1 MAGEGKTR
9 QDMIL
14 ADLMCGPKTKEWLA
28 EKYGVDTESI
38 KKDVGKLSKT
48 YDISRHKKGVGYT
61 LTVPAESSARDNK
74 VLRSVEDSYKTDFS
88 KMLLLLI
95 LQKEGSV
102 YNIDHLTRKYMEYIM
117 PVHYDEHDLVG
128 NEETEKYRNAVV
140 NALGSLISA
149 GIIEKTAENEYKLT
163 KKAPVYV
170 NLSEDEALDIL
181 DRLHAFGPSY
191 SFSDKLQEIEKKL
204 ALALGE
210 EYREENRENFVVL
223 GNRMNKKPEVEKW
236 LDRLSELDYEHY
248 ALEIEY
254 GDKGEIMIF
263 RLGLVVYLSDRDMLY
278 LIGKNEGAG
287 FDYILNVMKIK
298 NISIARGIKNDIFE
312 SPRYLR
318 MAEEMF
324 QISVDPLVHVK
335 VEFQDFGNI
344 GLKLENLLRK
354 RKNAKLYSCTDGK
367 FEKGYIYE
375 DDIRGLNDFARFLRK
390 FGSSVYVRE
399 PEELRKTMVF
409 SLNRTLEKYREEG
422 LYE

>member
-95 LQKEGSV
+95 LQKESSV

-210 EYREENRENFVVL
+210 EYREENKENFVVL

-390 FGSSVYVRE
+390 FGSSVYVHE

>member
-1 MAGEGKTR
+1 
-9 QDMIL
+9 
-14 ADLMCGPKTKEWLA
+14 
-28 EKYGVDTESI
+28 
-38 KKDVGKLSKT
+38 
-48 YDISRHKKGVGYT
+48 
-61 LTVPAESSARDNK
+61 
-74 VLRSVEDSYKTDFS
+74 
-88 KMLLLLI
+88 
-95 LQKEGSV
+95 
-102 YNIDHLTRKYMEYIM
+102 
-117 PVHYDEHDLVG
+117 
-128 NEETEKYRNAVV
+128 
-140 NALGSLISA
+140 
-149 GIIEKTAENEYKLT
+149 
-163 KKAPVYV
+163 
-170 NLSEDEALDIL
+170 
-181 DRLHAFGPSY
+181 
-191 SFSDKLQEIEKKL
+191 
-204 ALALGE
+204 
-210 EYREENRENFVVL
+210 
-223 GNRMNKKPEVEKW
+223 
-236 LDRLSELDYEHY
+236 
-248 ALEIEY
+248 
-254 GDKGEIMIF
+254 
-263 RLGLVVYLSDRDMLY
+263 MLY

-312 SPRYLR
+312 PPRYLR

>member
-204 ALALGE
+204 ALVLGE

-354 RKNAKLYSCTDGK
+354 RKNATLYSCTDGK